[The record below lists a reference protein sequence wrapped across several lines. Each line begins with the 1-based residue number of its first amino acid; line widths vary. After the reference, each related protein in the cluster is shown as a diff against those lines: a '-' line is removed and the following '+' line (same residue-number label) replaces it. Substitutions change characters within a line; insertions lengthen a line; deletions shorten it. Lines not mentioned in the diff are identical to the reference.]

1 MKNYLIISAVAMV
14 FTCCKQKELDQAN
27 QSNDSLL
34 VVANQQNA
42 EINEFLSS
50 FNDLEANIDSVAKRQ
65 HVITLTTSQN
75 GDLAPTQEERINAEI
90 LAINSM
96 MDENRKKLAELNRK
110 LKNSS
115 SANATLQKTI
125 ATLNSQLAQKDIELN
140 DLNIK
145 LAALNVQVA
154 QLQVAVTDLS
164 NTNAT
169 QNQTINNDTKAMH
182 TAFYVVGKSKDLA
195 SAKVIDRDGG
205 LLGIGKTSKL
215 NADIDNS
222 KYTQI
227 DYTVTTTIAING
239 KDVSLITTHPS
250 DTYTLEKDAKDKNMV
265 TNLIISN
272 PEKFWSASKY
282 LVIVKK

>member
-1 MKNYLIISAVAMV
+1 MKNYLVIGAVAIM
-14 FTCCKQKELDQAN
+14 FASCNQKELDQAN

-34 VVANQQNA
+34 LVANQQNA

-50 FNDLEANIDSVAKRQ
+50 FNELEANIDSVAKRQ
-65 HVITLTTSQN
+65 HVITLTTSQQ

-110 LKNSS
+110 LKNSN

-125 ATLNSQLAQKDIELN
+125 ATLNNQLAQKDIELN
-140 DLNIK
+140 DLNAK
-145 LAALNVQVA
+145 LAALNAQVA

-164 NTNAT
+164 NTNAAQT
-169 QNQTINNDTKAMH
+169 QTINNDTKTMH
-182 TAFYVVGKSKDLA
+182 TAYYVVGKSKDLA
-195 SAKVIDRDGG
+195 TAKIIDRDGG

-265 TNLIISN
+265 TNLVITN